1 MRRVSCLVAV
11 EQQIAG
17 QSMHKG
23 YADRVGMSS
32 LYGGKSG
39 CQGAEI
45 APPNRYPGG
54 EACSVLKTGELE

>member
-1 MRRVSCLVAV
+1 MRRVSCLVAL

-54 EACSVLKTGELE
+54 EA